1 MCFVKNF
8 DLGKIYNT
16 GKDNWYMLKKPGTID
31 ISLHKIYSED
41 NLELDAI
48 LFKTKASK
56 KKVIVH
62 IHGKEGH
69 FIQNHFVTMMGYQ
82 YPLEGYSFL
91 TFNNRGHDYMADML
105 QRGTQGFEWVK
116 KGTAFDLLKEV
127 VLDINGVV
135 SYLIDLGF
143 EEIILQGHSVGP
155 HKICYYMANQPKY
168 DISKIILLS
177 TADIIYILDAMVPN
191 WRKYSKLAEEMI
203 KKGKG
208 KELMPIT
215 LWSEALVCA
224 ETFWD
229 FTNEESDSWIFN
241 FKEPEREFKYFN
253 QIKETMLVVNP
264 ENDVAVGTR
273 QDKVS
278 DLLRKNTVSRD
289 FRSVV
294 IKNAIHNFAS
304 KETELVTKIVSWL
317 KVVQ

>member
-1 MCFVKNF
+1 MLIKPKN
-8 DLGKIYNT
+8 IEVT
-16 GKDNWYMLKKPGTID
+16 
-31 ISLHKIYSED
+31 LHKIYSED

-48 LFKTKASK
+48 LFRTQLSK

-62 IHGKEGH
+62 VHGKEGH
-69 FIQNHFVTMMGYQ
+69 FIQNHFVTTMGYS

-116 KGTAFDLLKEV
+116 KGTAFDILKNA

-135 SYLIDLGF
+135 AYLLDLGY
-143 EEIILQGHSVGP
+143 EEIILQGHSIGP

-168 DISKIILLS
+168 NISKLILLS
-177 TADIIYILDAMVPN
+177 TADVIYLLDAMVPN
-191 WRKYSKLAEEMI
+191 WQKYSKLAEKMI

-215 LWSEALVCA
+215 LWSNAPVSA

-229 FTNEESDSWIFN
+229 YTNDNSDSWIFN
-241 FKEPEREFKYFN
+241 FKESEREFKYFN
-253 QIKETMLVVNP
+253 QILKPILVVNP
-264 ENDVAVGTR
+264 ENDVAVGLR

-278 DLLRKNTVSRD
+278 KLLKENTVSTD
-289 FRSVV
+289 FTNVV
-294 IKNAIHNFAS
+294 IKNAIHSFAS
-304 KETELVTKIVSWL
+304 KENELVKEILSWL
-317 KVVQ
+317 NKRK